1 MNDDQLLRYS
11 RHLLLDEIGIAG
23 QRRLLDAHVLIIGA
37 GGLGSPVALYLGTAG
52 VGRITVVDFDTV
64 DVTNLQRQIAH
75 NLTRVGHPKADSV
88 RQTVAAINPD
98 VQVRAMVRRADA
110 ELLDALLPEVDLVL
124 DCCDNFKTR
133 HAVNAACVTHR
144 KPLVSGAAIGFD
156 GQVSVYDTRDPAA
169 PCYACIFPP
178 EVAFQEVACATMGVF
193 APLVGII
200 GSVQA
205 AEALK
210 LLAGIGSSLAGRLQM
225 LDARCMQWDQI
236 TLQRQPG
243 CPVCAA
249 HRPAM
254 PSG

>member
-11 RHLLLDEIGIAG
+11 RHVLLDEIGITG
-23 QRRLLDAHVLIIGA
+23 QRRLLDAHVLVIGA

-52 VGRITVVDFDTV
+52 VGRITVVDDDTV

-75 NLTRVGHPKADSV
+75 NLSRVGQPKADSV
-88 RQTVAAINPD
+88 RQTVASINPD
-98 VQVRAMVRRADA
+98 VQLRALVRRADA
-110 ELLDALLPEVDLVL
+110 ALLDALLPGVDLVI
-124 DCCDNFKTR
+124 DCCDNFQTR
-133 HAVNAACVTHR
+133 HAVNAACVRHR
-144 KPLVSGAAIGFD
+144 LPLVSGAAIGFD
-156 GQVSVYDTRDPAA
+156 GQVSVYDTRDPVA

-178 EVAFQEVACATMGVF
+178 AVAVQDVACATMGVF

-210 LLAGIGSSLAGRLQM
+210 LLAGVGSSLAGRLQM

-236 TLQRQPG
+236 TLPRHPD
-243 CPVCAA
+243 CPVCAP
-249 HRPAM
+249 HRPASA
-254 PSG
+254 SG